1 MVMGGAPLRIDNSCH
16 GAIHVLWYISRN
28 TVAAISCDLSNE
40 RAQFSAYVGASG
52 ILMTFY
58 PKKHQIKDLFFH
70 FYFLN
75 MDI

>member
-1 MVMGGAPLRIDNSCH
+1 MLGVSNGPILKDTF
-16 GAIHVLWYISRN
+16 AIHVLWYISRTN
-28 TVAAISCDLSNE
+28 VAAISCALSNG
-40 RAQFSAYVGASG
+40 RAHFSAYFGSSG
-52 ILMTFY
+52 ILMTFN